1 MKKLLLLLV
10 VIGVGM
16 FAVCNKKKAAPQQ
29 PTPQQVAQPQQPAP
43 QQRATAGQMANEA
56 AGVADYAIGAAQI
69 QAGQRAK
76 QKIQQI
82 DQQHN
87 KQLDDALK

>member
-1 MKKLLLLLV
+1 MKKALLLLV
-10 VIGVGM
+10 VIAVGA
-16 FAVCNKKKAAPQQ
+16 FAVCNRKKAAQPSAPQQ
-29 PTPQQVAQPQQPAP
+29 AVQPQPAQP
-43 QQRATAGQMANEA
+43 QRATAGQMANEA
-56 AGVADYAIGAAQI
+56 AGVVDYAIGAAPI